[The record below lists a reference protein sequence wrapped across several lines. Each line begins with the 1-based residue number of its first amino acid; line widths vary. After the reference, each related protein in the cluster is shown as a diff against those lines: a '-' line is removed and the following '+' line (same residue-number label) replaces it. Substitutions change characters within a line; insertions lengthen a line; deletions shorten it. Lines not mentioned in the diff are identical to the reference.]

1 MGSYSFND
9 DTCFAVVML
18 EKDFVENIFQLFI
31 RILRQSE
38 QDSER
43 ELLPLLDILKMY
55 LTNCGNSVS
64 LIYP

>member
-1 MGSYSFND
+1 MGSYPFND
-9 DTCFAVVML
+9 DTSFAVVML

-31 RILRQSE
+31 RILRQPE

-64 LIYP
+64 LIFP

>member
-1 MGSYSFND
+1 MGSYSLND

-18 EKDFVENIFQLFI
+18 EKGVVENIFQLFI
-31 RILRQSE
+31 RILRQTE
-38 QDSER
+38 QDSEG

-64 LIYP
+64 LIFP

>member
-1 MGSYSFND
+1 MGSYSLND
-9 DTCFAVVML
+9 DTSFAVVML
-18 EKDFVENIFQLFI
+18 KKDFVENIFQLFI

-64 LIYP
+64 LIFP

>member
-1 MGSYSFND
+1 MGSYSLND
-9 DTCFAVVML
+9 DTSFAVVML

-43 ELLPLLDILKMY
+43 ELLPLLDIFKMY

-64 LIYP
+64 LIFP

>member
-1 MGSYSFND
+1 
-9 DTCFAVVML
+9 ML

-64 LIYP
+64 LIFP